1 MEFQK
6 LKDQISKLRVLII
19 GDLIL
24 DRYYFTEVNR
34 ISPEAPVQVANF
46 KSEERRLGGAA
57 NVALNF
63 SALGAKTILVGL
75 VGNDENAKILEKM
88 VKEKDI
94 SLEKVS
100 ISDFHTI
107 SKTRIISKKQQMLR
121 IDFERENYLQKTE
134 TSNKLL
140 KILRKNIG
148 KIDLIIISD
157 YKKGT
162 LNHQIINFLKNSKKY
177 VAIDTKSIAFRD
189 FEGFSLVKPNFSESK
204 ELMKILGDATDYKNT
219 NEDLEKIGKTLQKKF
234 KSHFLITRGETGASY
249 IGEKIYHSN
258 IPSSSIYD
266 STGAGDTCLA
276 IFSLLNFLKYP
287 PEESLRLMNFAAKI
301 TVSNLGTYSP
311 TLDEI
316 EQDVR
321 QINPKILTKNNLISK
336 IKSLKERN
344 KKIVFTNGCFDILH
358 KGHISYLKKARNL
371 GDILIVGLNS
381 DDSVRRAKGDG
392 RPIIGEE
399 SRAFLLSHLE
409 CVDYVVIFERDLPDK
424 LLEIIRP
431 DYHVKGGDYTEDDLP
446 EAKVARKVGA
456 KIKILPLEEGFSTTS
471 IIEKIR
477 KTSEKSKG

>member
-88 VKEKDI
+88 
-94 SLEKVS
+94 
-100 ISDFHTI
+100 
-107 SKTRIISKKQQMLR
+107 LR

-177 VAIDTKSIAFRD
+177 VAIDTK
-189 FEGFSLVKPNFSESK
+189 
-204 ELMKILGDATDYKNT
+204 
-219 NEDLEKIGKTLQKKF
+219 
-234 KSHFLITRGETGASY
+234 
-249 IGEKIYHSN
+249 
-258 IPSSSIYD
+258 
-266 STGAGDTCLA
+266 
-276 IFSLLNFLKYP
+276 
-287 PEESLRLMNFAAKI
+287 
-301 TVSNLGTYSP
+301 
-311 TLDEI
+311 
-316 EQDVR
+316 
-321 QINPKILTKNNLISK
+321 
-336 IKSLKERN
+336 
-344 KKIVFTNGCFDILH
+344 
-358 KGHISYLKKARNL
+358 
-371 GDILIVGLNS
+371 
-381 DDSVRRAKGDG
+381 
-392 RPIIGEE
+392 
-399 SRAFLLSHLE
+399 
-409 CVDYVVIFERDLPDK
+409 
-424 LLEIIRP
+424 
-431 DYHVKGGDYTEDDLP
+431 
-446 EAKVARKVGA
+446 
-456 KIKILPLEEGFSTTS
+456 
-471 IIEKIR
+471 
-477 KTSEKSKG
+477 